1 MENKKETKIF
11 RKLRS
16 GSYMYLSDLGSII
29 HSSDFNLSIGSL
41 NDEFRF
47 KASNVAIEQGLTPE
61 MLESI
66 SSMIK
71 EKAGIGLK
79 KADKIEDEDD
89 KVQD

>member
-1 MENKKETKIF
+1 MENNKESKIF

-16 GSYMYLSDLGSII
+16 GSYLYLSDLGSII
-29 HSSDFNLSIGSL
+29 HSSDFNLSIGSI

-47 KASNVAIEQGLTPE
+47 KASNVSIEQGLTPE

-79 KADKIEDEDD
+79 KADKIKDDGEDE
-89 KVQD
+89 V

>member
-1 MENKKETKIF
+1 MENNKQSKIF

-16 GSYMYLSDLGSII
+16 GSYLYLNDLNSIM

-41 NDEFRF
+41 SDEFRF
-47 KASNVAIEQGLTPE
+47 KASNVSIEQGLTPE

-79 KADKIEDEDD
+79 KADKIKDDEGD
-89 KVQD
+89 KV